1 MKKINK
7 LFFFILLL
15 PGLLLAETGSRDA
28 DRVMLTVKGEY
39 RYGPNVS
46 EQEACGV
53 AVQRAK
59 EDALR
64 QVFGEVISA
73 DEQFSCREKT
83 GSIENRQCAYDKST
97 WSMIDGEIGNAVQEK
112 KLIFEED
119 SAKRCWVELKVD
131 VIKPTKKPG
140 LDLDLRVNLGAYQY
154 KSGDNLT
161 IEVVPPKPIHLA
173 IFSWTPNSGDP
184 NTVTKIFPNHI
195 DSTSLISGRR
205 RIPQKSNYGAD
216 YEFKLK
222 HDGSKKDFVDEYLI
236 FVITKKDLKWMDE
249 YPYDDFRLRLREIP
263 GDEKRTIKRAYRIF
277 K

>member
-7 LFFFILLL
+7 LFLLILLL
-15 PGLLLAETGSRDA
+15 PGLPLAETGSRDT

-83 GSIENRQCAYDKST
+83 GTIENRQCAYDKST
-97 WSMIDGEIGNAVQEK
+97 WSIIDGEIGNAVQEK

-119 SAKRCWVELKVD
+119 GAKRCWVELKVD

-161 IEVVPPKPIHLA
+161 IEVVPPKPTVRLSKSAHLLLGRTTPKARCRWCKLANASFMLPPACA
-173 IFSWTPNSGDP
+173 IASRAKRATTCAPFVTTSHGPNSS
-184 NTVTKIFPNHI
+184 TTQRSWWSIKTKPCATWPSLHVRPICAHNATATP
-195 DSTSLISGRR
+195 SAKLTSC
-205 RIPQKSNYGAD
+205 
-216 YEFKLK
+216 
-222 HDGSKKDFVDEYLI
+222 
-236 FVITKKDLKWMDE
+236 
-249 YPYDDFRLRLREIP
+249 
-263 GDEKRTIKRAYRIF
+263 
-277 K
+277 

>member
-7 LFFFILLL
+7 LLLFIFLL
-15 PGLLLAETGSRDA
+15 PGLPLAETGSRDA

-73 DEQFSCREKT
+73 DEQFSCREQKGT
-83 GSIENRQCAYDKST
+83 IENRPCAYDKST

-119 SAKRCWVELKVD
+119 GAKRCWVELKVD

-140 LDLDLRVNLGAYQY
+140 LDLD
-154 KSGDNLT
+154 
-161 IEVVPPKPIHLA
+161 
-173 IFSWTPNSGDP
+173 
-184 NTVTKIFPNHI
+184 
-195 DSTSLISGRR
+195 
-205 RIPQKSNYGAD
+205 
-216 YEFKLK
+216 
-222 HDGSKKDFVDEYLI
+222 
-236 FVITKKDLKWMDE
+236 
-249 YPYDDFRLRLREIP
+249 
-263 GDEKRTIKRAYRIF
+263 
-277 K
+277 